1 MFALSPALMGV
12 LLLPLW
18 SHAECQRA
26 AMDLPVSIVGTRPV
40 IGAKINNQEVRF
52 LVDSGAFFS
61 MMSSAAAAEFNLKT
75 VMAPYGLTVKGIGGT
90 TVPSVATVKVFT
102 IANVDIHNVDF
113 LVGGS
118 EIGIGTIGLLG
129 QNFLVKW
136 DVEYDL
142 AKGMIRL
149 MKDTGCS
156 KNMLAYWLTPG
167 QTYTAINIEKV
178 SPHTPH
184 AIGHAYINGEKIRVV
199 FDSGAHASVLSLR
212 AAQRAGIKIDS
223 PGVVDGGVSGG
234 TGRGLVKSYIAPF
247 ASFKFADGEEIKNAR
262 LRIADMDL
270 DIADMLLGA
279 DFFLSHRIFVA
290 NSQDRVYFTY
300 NGGPVFDLRKLD
312 ARTAAAPS
320 AENSAGKPAD
330 ATSADNAPGTDA
342 KSAVETKPAA
352 ETNPAAEAKA
362 AAAAKPAAQGSDD
375 AAALARRGTASAG
388 RHDYE
393 SALAD
398 LTRATELEPN
408 NADYFYERG
417 RILWSKKEQPRA
429 MADFDRAIEL
439 KPEFISALMSRAEL
453 RLNARNVP
461 EARADLDAI
470 DKIAAK
476 QADVRYEMGFAY
488 ERAFLL
494 APAIAQF
501 DLWIAAHGDDSRRIY
516 AVTGRCRARGL
527 SGQDLA
533 AALKDC
539 TDAVNHSDP
548 KSNGA
553 ILDSRALVRL
563 RLGDYDKAIS
573 DYDAALKVEPNKA
586 WTYYGRGLAK
596 LKKNQR
602 AQGEAD
608 MAEAVKIAPRVA
620 DEYKKLDLVP

>member
-1 MFALSPALMGV
+1 MFALPSVLMGA
-12 LLLPLW
+12 LLLPFS
-18 SHAECQRA
+18 SHAECKRA
-26 AMDLPVSIVGTRPV
+26 ALDLPVTINGTRPL
-40 IGAKINNQEVRF
+40 IAAKINNQNVRL

-61 MMSSAAAAEFNLKT
+61 MMSSAAAAEFNLKQ
-75 VMAPYGLTVKGIGGT
+75 VLAPYGLTVRGIGGT

-102 IANVDIHNVDF
+102 IANAEIPNVEF

-118 EIGIGTIGLLG
+118 EVGIGAIGVLG
-129 QNFLVKW
+129 QNFLVNW

-142 AKGMIRL
+142 SKGMIRL

-156 KNMLAYWLTPG
+156 KNMLAYWVAPT
-167 QTYTAINIEKV
+167 QAYTAINIERVDK
-178 SPHTPH
+178 HAPH
-184 AIGHAYINGEKIRVV
+184 AIGHAFINGEKIRVV
-199 FDSGAHASVLSLR
+199 FDSGAQTSILSLR
-212 AAQRAGIKIDS
+212 AAERAGIKIDS
-223 PGVVDGGVSGG
+223 PGVVEGGVTIG
-234 TGRGLVKSYIAPF
+234 TGRRAVKSYIAPF

-262 LRIADMDL
+262 LRIADTDL

-290 NSQDRVYFTY
+290 NSQDKVYFTY
-300 NGGPVFDLRKLD
+300 NGGPVFDLRKFD
-312 ARTAAAPS
+312 ARTAAAPA
-320 AENSAGKPAD
+320 AEGSAGKPGD
-330 ATSADNAPGTDA
+330 ASADNTAGTDT
-342 KSAVETKPAA
+342 KS
-352 ETNPAAEAKA
+352 AAEANTA
-362 AAAAKPAAQGSDD
+362 ADAKVSAQGPED

-388 RHDYE
+388 RHDYD

-417 RILWSKKEQPRA
+417 RVFWSKKEQPKA

-439 KPEFISALMSRAEL
+439 RPEFVSALMSRAEL
-453 RLNARNVP
+453 RINARNFP

-476 QADVRYEMGFAY
+476 QADVRFEMALAY
-488 ERAFLL
+488 ERVFLL
-494 APAIAQF
+494 APAVAQF
-501 DLWIAAHGDDSRRIY
+501 DLWIAAHDADSRKIY
-516 AVTGRCRARGL
+516 AVAGRCRARAFL
-527 SGQDLA
+527 GQDLT

-539 TDAVNHSDP
+539 NDAVNHSDA
-548 KSNGA
+548 KGNAA

-573 DYDAALKVEPNKA
+573 DYDAALKAEPNKP
-586 WTYYGRGLAK
+586 WSYYGRGLAK

-608 MAEAVKIAPRVA
+608 IAEALKIAPRVA
-620 DEYKKLDLVP
+620 EEYKKLGLAP

>member
-1 MFALSPALMGV
+1 MGALLF
-12 LLLPLW
+12 PLG
-18 SHAECQRA
+18 SYAECQRA
-26 AMDLPVSIVGTRPV
+26 ALNLPVTIAGTRPV
-40 IGAKINNQEVRF
+40 IGAKINNQDVRF

-61 MMSSAAAAEFNLKT
+61 MMTSAAAGEFNLKT
-75 VMAPYGLTVKGIGGT
+75 VLAPYGLTVRGIGGT

-118 EIGIGTIGLLG
+118 EVGIGTVGLLG
-129 QNFLVKW
+129 QNFLEKW

-167 QTYTAINIEKV
+167 QTYTAINIDKV
-178 SPHTPH
+178 TPHAPH
-184 AIGHAYINGEKIRVV
+184 AIGHAYINGEKIRVL
-199 FDSGAHASVLSLR
+199 FDSGAHASILSLR
-212 AAQRAGIKIDS
+212 AAQRAGIKVDS
-223 PGVVDGGVSGG
+223 PGVVDGGISRGM
-234 TGRGLVKSYIAPF
+234 GRGLVKSYIAPF

-262 LRIADMDL
+262 LRIADLDL
-270 DIADMLLGA
+270 DVADMLLGG

-312 ARTAAAPS
+312 AGTAAV
-320 AENSAGKPAD
+320 PAD
-330 ATSADNAPGTDA
+330 AASADNTPGADA
-342 KSAVETKPAA
+342 KSAAEANPAADPKPAA
-352 ETNPAAEAKA
+352 ETKA
-362 AAAAKPAAQGSDD
+362 SAQAPED

-388 RHDYE
+388 RHDYD

-398 LTRATELEPN
+398 LTHATELEPN

-417 RILWSKKEQPRA
+417 RLFWSKKEQPKA

-439 KPEFISALMSRAEL
+439 RPEFVSALMSRAEL

-461 EARADLDAI
+461 EARADLDVI

-476 QADVRYEMGFAY
+476 QADVRYEMAFAY
-488 ERAFLL
+488 ERAVLL

-501 DLWIAAHGDDSRRIY
+501 DLWIASHDADSRRIY
-516 AVTGRCRARGL
+516 AITGRCRARGFL
-527 SGQDLA
+527 GQDLA

-548 KSNGA
+548 KSNAA
-553 ILDSRALVRL
+553 ILDGRALVRL

-573 DYDAALKVEPNKA
+573 DYDAALKAEPNKA

-608 MAEAVKIAPRVA
+608 IAEAVKIAPRVA
-620 DEYKKLDLVP
+620 DEYQRLGLAP